1 VDGRI
6 LERYTS
12 PLYVD
17 KKVYVGR
24 VWFFQDITERKM
36 HADKM
41 AQVERAKHEFVS
53 IAAHQLRAPVTSIMN
68 ASHVLNDYE
77 AENLTDTQNHCISM
91 IIKGTD
97 QMNELVDFL
106 LMMTKAESGTMT
118 LSPAPIRLKRLTSDI
133 MSELDS
139 TLKRKSMTF
148 KLIQKPSKIPTI
160 FVDKSAL
167 TQVIINLLSN
177 AIDYS
182 PKGSEILVTIV
193 LVSDKAAAEFSVA
206 DKGIGISNEDKD
218 KIFDK
223 FYRTDKAKVFSQNGT
238 GLGLPLAKSIVESWG
253 GKIWV
258 ESEENKGSI
267 FRFTIPIT
275 TEDPLE
281 TNQVI
286 T

>member
-1 VDGRI
+1 
-6 LERYTS
+6 
-12 PLYVD
+12 
-17 KKVYVGR
+17 
-24 VWFFQDITERKM
+24 
-36 HADKM
+36 
-41 AQVERAKHEFVS
+41 
-53 IAAHQLRAPVTSIMN
+53 
-68 ASHVLNDYE
+68 
-77 AENLTDTQNHCISM
+77 
-91 IIKGTD
+91 
-97 QMNELVDFL
+97 
-106 LMMTKAESGTMT
+106 
-118 LSPAPIRLKRLTSDI
+118 
-133 MSELDS
+133 
-139 TLKRKSMTF
+139 
-148 KLIQKPSKIPTI
+148 
-160 FVDKSAL
+160 VDKSAL